1 MELNKVFQEINA
13 EDGWGK
19 SYKYFT
25 PHFIEYAKNKL
36 PIASWKNEDRE
47 QFLASDNCVSSLMQG
62 NFTHEQRKALIDNW
76 ETYFSEPLYQI
87 VSSDSFQLQIN
98 KDLFNKI
105 IRVTTGAGGKSMRA
119 AALRFLAAFQPI
131 NLSTVVTG
139 KNLWELYQI
148 LRPFGIPNY
157 KGQSDI
163 ELSHHLQM
171 FINSQYP
178 SDDIYLR
185 STYTWRFYEY
195 VEQWKAANGMELI
208 EKSVKLLNTNKNLI
222 LTGAPGTGKTYL
234 AKLIAAQMILG
245 KEYNEETASNEEKQK
260 MNEQFDFVQ
269 FHPSFDYTDFV
280 EGLRPTEDSNGNVSF
295 RREDGIFMRFCRKA
309 LTAYHK
315 AEEKNEEAP
324 KYVFV
329 IDEIN
334 RGELSKIF
342 GELFFCIDPGYRGEK
357 GKVKTQYYNLWKND
371 KDEELRN
378 YGGAE
383 FFFIPKNVYI
393 IGTMNDIDRSVE
405 SMDFAFR
412 RRFAFKEIKA
422 SENLGMLDDME
433 DKDNIIKRMESLNA
447 AIEKVEGLS
456 SAYHIGGSYF
466 MKLKLYQNED
476 KSYDYDSLWNNH
488 LEGLLMEY
496 LRGMADAEKKV
507 KELKEYYDLKQI
519 ASRDVDNE

>member
-1 MELNKVFQEINA
+1 MP
-13 EDGWGK
+13 WP
-19 SYKYFT
+19 T
-25 PHFIEYAKNKL
+25 AK
-36 PIASWKNEDRE
+36 ASK
-47 QFLASDNCVSSLMQG
+47 
-62 NFTHEQRKALIDNW
+62 
-76 ETYFSEPLYQI
+76 
-87 VSSDSFQLQIN
+87 
-98 KDLFNKI
+98 
-105 IRVTTGAGGKSMRA
+105 
-119 AALRFLAAFQPI
+119 
-131 NLSTVVTG
+131 
-139 KNLWELYQI
+139 
-148 LRPFGIPNY
+148 
-157 KGQSDI
+157 
-163 ELSHHLQM
+163 
-171 FINSQYP
+171 
-178 SDDIYLR
+178 
-185 STYTWRFYEY
+185 
-195 VEQWKAANGMELI
+195 
-208 EKSVKLLNTNKNLI
+208 
-222 LTGAPGTGKTYL
+222 
-234 AKLIAAQMILG
+234 
-245 KEYNEETASNEEKQK
+245 
-260 MNEQFDFVQ
+260 
-269 FHPSFDYTDFV
+269 
-280 EGLRPTEDSNGNVSF
+280 
-295 RREDGIFMRFCRKA
+295 
-309 LTAYHK
+309 TAYHK

-422 SENLGMLDDME
+422 SENLGMLDEME
-433 DKDNIIKRMESLNA
+433 DKDNIIKRMENLNV

-476 KSYDYDSLWNNH
+476 KSYDYDSLWYNH

>member
-1 MELNKVFQEINA
+1 MDSDLFKFKRVLEYFVVHQNYVQSGCSESVNGYEKYIKPHKDSGTFKSSGQGYKDDLIQKQIRDWDNICSHHICINIQA
-13 EDGWGK
+13 NFGVYTSRK
-19 SYKYFT
+19 SYLNWQDTGLNIFC
-25 PHFIEYAKNKL
+25 E
-36 PIASWKNEDRE
+36 WKNNE
-47 QFLASDNCVSSLMQG
+47 V
-62 NFTHEQRKALIDNW
+62 KALEIGYAYW
-76 ETYFSEPLYQI
+76 WMKPTGYKIKVKRTIEEL
-87 VSSDSFQLQIN
+87 
-98 KDLFNKI
+98 DLFNDNGDNALLKDFFDNFVHEINDYDNNLGDYYLKEQEYHQQVKQREIMEKNKI
-105 IRVTTGAGGKSMRA
+105 YVTLLKT
-119 AALRFLAAFQPI
+119 
-131 NLSTVVTG
+131 
-139 KNLWELYQI
+139 
-148 LRPFGIPNY
+148 NY
-157 KGQSDI
+157 
-163 ELSHHLQM
+163 
-171 FINSQYP
+171 
-178 SDDIYLR
+178 
-185 STYTWRFYEY
+185 
-195 VEQWKAANGMELI
+195 
-208 EKSVKLLNTNKNLI
+208 NLI
-222 LTGAPGTGKTYL
+222 LTGAPGTGKTFL
-234 AKLIAAQMILG
+234 AKQIAAQMILG